1 MKKSNTLMISYMIFL
16 VISLLANMLFE
27 WKGLDRIAMA
37 ATIAGCFFAI
47 ADLCN
52 WEASFWDYS
61 YDKLIAVNQNLI
73 DLDQTAIKF
82 VQDRDQEM
90 EYIIEQAKPYRDK
103 HPKCE
108 ELIATATD
116 VLKTGVERREY
127 HSNSLLESGE
137 MSKKLEKE
145 KKKSKRFEKAALYLM
160 VWGFV
165 LFFSIIVFDYFVCI
179 LTKYQTWAT
188 IVAFVVIMYNYYAKD
203 VIEENQKMVLEGLTQ
218 KTMNNKFEME
228 KLVRELQEL
237 NLSDQV
243 DSLIE
248 SIEKKEKEKLILEA
262 NENGQ
267 T

>member
-1 MKKSNTLMISYMIFL
+1 MKKSNALMLSYMIFL
-16 VISLLANMLFE
+16 VIALLASVIFKWE
-27 WKGLDRIAMA
+27 GLDRIAMA

-52 WEASFWDYS
+52 WEASFLDYF
-61 YDKLIAVNQNLI
+61 YDKLIAVHQNLI
-73 DLDQTAIKF
+73 DLDQTAIKY

-90 EYIIEQAKPYRDK
+90 EHIIEKAKPYRDK

-108 ELIATATD
+108 ELIAIATD
-116 VLKTGVERREY
+116 VLKTGVERKED
-127 HSNSLLESGE
+127 HSNSLLELNESF
-137 MSKKLEKE
+137 KKLKKEKE
-145 KKKSKRFEKAALYLM
+145 KSKRFEKAELYLM
-160 VWGFV
+160 IWGFV

-188 IVAFVVIMYNYYAKD
+188 IIAFVVIMYNYYAKD
-203 VIEENQKMVLEGLTQ
+203 VIEENQKIVLEGLTQ
-218 KTMNNKFEME
+218 KTTNNKLEME

-248 SIEKKEKEKLILEA
+248 AIEKKEKEKLILEA
-262 NENGQ
+262 NKNGQ